1 MIKDQDLNQF
11 IEIIKEVCHFQGTEN
26 NYLDIHE
33 PFFQNTKAWDYVKE
47 CLDSGWVS
55 SNGQFIDKF
64 ENKLSEFTK
73 SKYTIAVTNG
83 TVGIRLALSVVG
95 VKGGDEVII
104 PPLTFIASA
113 NAVSHLGAIPHFV
126 DIERNSLGICP
137 DKLLKRLKEVVTFI
151 DGKAHNKI
159 SGNRIGAILPVHI
172 FGNPAQVDK
181 IKLIA
186 REFKIPMVEDAAE
199 ALGSFRKENG
209 TYKHCGLF
217 GDIGVLSF
225 NGNKIITTGG
235 GGALITNNIELAEKA
250 KFLSKTAKIDHA
262 WEFKH
267 TEIGWNDRMP
277 NINAALGLSQ
287 LEALKKRLIDKQ
299 KLYKIYKKKMEKFDF
314 AEIIPNPDGCISNNW
329 LVNIMIKG
337 ISESINIQNRDLILR
352 KSHSKKI
359 RLRPIW
365 QLINEQRMYKNMPR
379 GDLRIAKDIVSRVIS
394 LPSSPQLIKR

>member
-47 CLDSGWVS
+47 CIDSGWVS

-73 SKYTIAVTNG
+73 SKYAIAVTNG
-83 TVGIRLALSVVG
+83 TVGLRLALSVVG
-95 VKGGDEVII
+95 VKVRDEVII

-181 IKLIA
+181 IKLMQGNL
-186 REFKIPMVEDAAE
+186 K
-199 ALGSFRKENG
+199 
-209 TYKHCGLF
+209 
-217 GDIGVLSF
+217 F
-225 NGNKIITTGG
+225 NG
-235 GGALITNNIELAEKA
+235 
-250 KFLSKTAKIDHA
+250 
-262 WEFKH
+262 
-267 TEIGWNDRMP
+267 
-277 NINAALGLSQ
+277 
-287 LEALKKRLIDKQ
+287 
-299 KLYKIYKKKMEKFDF
+299 
-314 AEIIPNPDGCISNNW
+314 
-329 LVNIMIKG
+329 
-337 ISESINIQNRDLILR
+337 
-352 KSHSKKI
+352 
-359 RLRPIW
+359 
-365 QLINEQRMYKNMPR
+365 
-379 GDLRIAKDIVSRVIS
+379 
-394 LPSSPQLIKR
+394 

>member
-1 MIKDQDLNQF
+1 MLLRHW
-11 IEIIKEVCHFQGTEN
+11 EVLE
-26 NYLDIHE
+26 
-33 PFFQNTKAWDYVKE
+33 
-47 CLDSGWVS
+47 
-55 SNGQFIDKF
+55 
-64 ENKLSEFTK
+64 
-73 SKYTIAVTNG
+73 
-83 TVGIRLALSVVG
+83 
-95 VKGGDEVII
+95 
-104 PPLTFIASA
+104 
-113 NAVSHLGAIPHFV
+113 
-126 DIERNSLGICP
+126 
-137 DKLLKRLKEVVTFI
+137 KRM
-151 DGKAHNKI
+151 AHINI
-159 SGNRIGAILPVHI
+159 
-172 FGNPAQVDK
+172 
-181 IKLIA
+181 
-186 REFKIPMVEDAAE
+186 
-199 ALGSFRKENG
+199 
-209 TYKHCGLF
+209 GLF

-235 GGALITNNIELAEKA
+235 GGALITNNIKLAEKA
-250 KFLSKTAKIDHA
+250 KFLSKTAKIDHD

-267 TEIGWNDRMP
+267 TEIVWNDRMP

-352 KSHSKKI
+352 KSHSNKI